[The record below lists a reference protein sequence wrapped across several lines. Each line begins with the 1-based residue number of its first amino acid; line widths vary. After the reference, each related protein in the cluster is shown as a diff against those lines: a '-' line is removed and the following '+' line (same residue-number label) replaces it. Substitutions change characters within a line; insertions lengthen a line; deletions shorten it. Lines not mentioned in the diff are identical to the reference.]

1 MAHKLGLKVIAEDV
15 ETGVQKTLLK
25 SAACDYVQ
33 GYLFS
38 RPVPPEQLEALL
50 VQQQTGESPPAGAVS

>member
-15 ETGVQKTLLK
+15 ETGVQRTLLK

-38 RPVPPEQLEALL
+38 RPVPPSSSKHCLYNNRLESRRLLAL
-50 VQQQTGESPPAGAVS
+50 